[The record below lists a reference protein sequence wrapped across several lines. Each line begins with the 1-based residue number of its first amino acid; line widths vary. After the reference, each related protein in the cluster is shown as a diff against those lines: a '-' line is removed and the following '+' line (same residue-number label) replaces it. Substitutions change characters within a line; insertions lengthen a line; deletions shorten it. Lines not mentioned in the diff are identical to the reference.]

1 MISVI
6 GMSILYIGI
15 CKFSFT
21 CTCVLVYVRAL
32 WCMYTHLFIP
42 TLVPSHVQGCV
53 CTCVCIHYG
62 ACAFVCSYIRVHI
75 SLYIY
80 ICLYFLIHMCADVHS
95 CRSIYSCRCLSYALL
110 NACVNKSCRRCHI
123 LSLSLLP
130 LRASVTLLVY

>member
-6 GMSILYIGI
+6 GMSMYICI
-15 CKFSFT
+15 CTISFT
-21 CTCVLVYVRAL
+21 CMCVLVYVRAF
-32 WCMYTHLFIP
+32 WCMYKHLFIP

-53 CTCVCIHYG
+53 CTCVC
-62 ACAFVCSYIRVHI
+62 AFTMVPVLSYVVLYVFI

-80 ICLYFLIHMCADVHS
+80 ICLYSLIHMCADVHS

-130 LRASVTLLVY
+130 LRASITLPVY